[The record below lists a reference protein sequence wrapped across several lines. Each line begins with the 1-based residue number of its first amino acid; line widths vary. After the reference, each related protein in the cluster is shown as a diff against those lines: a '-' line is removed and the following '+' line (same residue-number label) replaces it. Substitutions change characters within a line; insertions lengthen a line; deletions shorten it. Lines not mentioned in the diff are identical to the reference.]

1 VFLFGIPIL
10 GKLGLIPGTKG
21 GFLAY
26 GKSRAKLLKKDDRR
40 VTFEDVAG
48 VDEAKKDLEEIVEF
62 LADPGKFQRLGGRI
76 PRGILLV
83 GPPGT
88 GKTLLARAIAGEA
101 NVPFFTISGSDFV
114 EMFVGV
120 GASRVRD
127 MFEQAKK
134 NSPCIIFVDEID
146 AVGRN
151 RGVGM
156 GQGNDEREQTLN
168 QLLVEM
174 DGFEPNEAVI
184 LIAATNRPKVLDP
197 ALLRPG
203 RFDRQIDVP
212 NPDRK
217 GRFQIL
223 KVHAKKVPLEADV
236 DLMATARATPGTSGA
251 DLMNLV
257 NEAALVAARKSH
269 KKVSKADFEDAREKI
284 QLGAEKGI
292 VMSEDDRRLTAYHE
306 GGHALVMM
314 EQEADGHDP
323 LRKVS
328 ILPRGRSNGQTLALP
343 SVEKMSQSKRY
354 CKLLLASLMAGRA
367 GERLLFG
374 NDEDITSGAVSDI
387 ARATKIARAMVTEWG
402 FGSTFLGMVAYA
414 GDEDEAYPGQHSAQ
428 LSETT
433 KELIEKEVRELIQEG
448 FNTAHTIL
456 SKRRGDLDT
465 LAGKLLDEETLD
477 DTQVREL
484 LGRAVLVEPSEEET
498 LAEKDA
504 A

>member
-1 VFLFGIPIL
+1 
-10 GKLGLIPGTKG
+10 
-21 GFLAY
+21 
-26 GKSRAKLLKKDDRR
+26 
-40 VTFEDVAG
+40 
-48 VDEAKKDLEEIVEF
+48 
-62 LADPGKFQRLGGRI
+62 
-76 PRGILLV
+76 
-83 GPPGT
+83 
-88 GKTLLARAIAGEA
+88 
-101 NVPFFTISGSDFV
+101 
-114 EMFVGV
+114 
-120 GASRVRD
+120 
-127 MFEQAKK
+127 
-134 NSPCIIFVDEID
+134 
-146 AVGRN
+146 
-151 RGVGM
+151 
-156 GQGNDEREQTLN
+156 
-168 QLLVEM
+168 
-174 DGFEPNEAVI
+174 
-184 LIAATNRPKVLDP
+184 
-197 ALLRPG
+197 
-203 RFDRQIDVP
+203 
-212 NPDRK
+212 
-217 GRFQIL
+217 
-223 KVHAKKVPLEADV
+223 
-236 DLMATARATPGTSGA
+236 
-251 DLMNLV
+251 MNLV

-414 GDEDEAYPGQHSAQ
+414 GDEDEAYPGQHSAR